1 MNTGFRAGIVI
12 PANKFKEL
20 IAIHISSCYNTSTES
35 THDRVVASRVY
46 ENRRAGIHREG
57 GGADDSF

>member
-1 MNTGFRAGIVI
+1 MI

-20 IAIHISSCYNTSTES
+20 IAIHISSCYNTSTENN
-35 THDRVVASRVY
+35 HDRVVASRVY
-46 ENRRAGIHREG
+46 ENRCAGIHRKG